1 MRRNELAIY
10 SITLNKNS
18 ENMDE
23 TLKPAE
29 IRIRMESVLAAQGVP
44 LANALAALEHYV
56 SLVREWNTKVS
67 LVSARDS
74 ERLWESHLPDSLSL
88 AGEVASALDKGY
100 TWLDIGPGAGFP
112 ALPIRLLLGRVSP
125 ILCERSEK
133 KSKVLRDLLDQ
144 LGLEDVTL
152 ITGEFPVV
160 TPHPDTPVII
170 TARAVEK
177 PAHFHKLL
185 SKWMLPKD
193 CFLCQ
198 AAEVSVELRRGM
210 FHVELV
216 DDAWTKAGLRRGKL
230 WRVRRGGK

>member
-1 MRRNELAIY
+1 MQRNELAVY
-10 SITLNKNS
+10 SRVRNKNS
-18 ENMDE
+18 ENMEDSLDPE
-23 TLKPAE
+23 E
-29 IRIRMESVLAAQGVP
+29 IRSRLTFALEAQGMP
-44 LANALAALEHYV
+44 LASALPTLEHYV
-56 SLVREWNTKVS
+56 ALVRDWNSKVS
-67 LVSARDS
+67 LVSARDA
-74 ERLWESHLPDSLSL
+74 ERLWESHVPDSLSL
-88 AGEVASALDKGY
+88 ASEVAAALGKGY

-112 ALPIRLLLGRVSP
+112 AIPIRILLGRIP
-125 ILCERSEK
+125 LTLCERSEK
-133 KSKVLRDLLDQ
+133 KSRVLQDLIEQ
-144 LGLEDVTL
+144 LGLEEVTL

-185 SKWMLPKD
+185 SKWMQPRD

-198 AAEVSVELRRGM
+198 AAGVGVELRRGM

-216 DDAWTKAGLRRGKL
+216 EDAWTEARLRRGKL